1 MEEKKAAKNTDLEND
16 IEITSDSPEEAQPH
30 IEVDE
35 EILDESETQQKESE
49 SKEAETEEKIDEA
62 VISVEEE
69 LERLQADVEAARDRM
84 LRTAAEFENYKK
96 RAERDK
102 NDFMKYIAT
111 EFVTD
116 LLPIMDNLERA
127 IDATDQ
133 SKNEDVNA
141 VGQNFESFREGVR
154 LIYKQLQDVL
164 TRRGVT
170 QIEAVGKSFDPNV
183 HEAVMQTPSEEYPAN
198 TVAAEFQKGYML
210 HDRVI
215 RASMVSVSA
224 GNPEGE
230 GGEED
235 E

>member
-1 MEEKKAAKNTDLEND
+1 MEEKKAEKNTDLETD
-16 IEITSDSPEEAQPH
+16 VEFTSASPEEAQPH

-35 EILDESETQQKESE
+35 ATLDESETRQKESE
-49 SKEAETEEKIDEA
+49 PQETEKEGKIDES

-69 LERLQADVEAARDRM
+69 LERLQADVEATKDRM

-96 RAERDK
+96 RAEREK
-102 NDFMKYIAT
+102 NEFMKYIAT

-127 IDATDQ
+127 IDAIDQ
-133 SKNEDVNA
+133 GKDNA
-141 VGQNFESFREGVR
+141 SVAGQNFESFREGVK

-170 QIEAVGKSFDPNV
+170 QIEAVGKPFDPNV

-198 TVAAEFQKGYML
+198 TVVAEFQKGYML

-215 RASMVSVSA
+215 RASMVSVSS

-230 GGEED
+230 GGGENE
-235 E
+235 

>member
-1 MEEKKAAKNTDLEND
+1 MEEKKAANNTDLED
-16 IEITSDSPEEAQPH
+16 DVEITSASPEEAQPH

-35 EILDESETQQKESE
+35 ETLDESESQ
-49 SKEAETEEKIDEA
+49 ETEEKIDEA

-69 LERLQADVEAARDRM
+69 LERLQADVEAARDKM

-96 RAERDK
+96 RAEREK
-102 NDFMKYIAT
+102 NEFMKYIAA

-133 SKNEDVNA
+133 EKNDAANA
-141 VGQNFESFREGVR
+141 AEQNFESFREGVK

-170 QIEAVGKSFDPNV
+170 QIEAVGKPFDPNV
-183 HEAVMQTPSEEYPAN
+183 HEAVMHTPSEEYSAN
-198 TVAAEFQKGYML
+198 TVVSEFQKGYML

-215 RASMVSVSA
+215 RAAMVSVSA

>member
-1 MEEKKAAKNTDLEND
+1 
-16 IEITSDSPEEAQPH
+16 
-30 IEVDE
+30 
-35 EILDESETQQKESE
+35 
-49 SKEAETEEKIDEA
+49 
-62 VISVEEE
+62 
-69 LERLQADVEAARDRM
+69 
-84 LRTAAEFENYKK
+84 
-96 RAERDK
+96 
-102 NDFMKYIAT
+102 MKYIAA

-133 SKNEDVNA
+133 EKNDAANA
-141 VGQNFESFREGVR
+141 AEQNFESFREGVK

-170 QIEAVGKSFDPNV
+170 QIEAVGKPFDPNV
-183 HEAVMQTPSEEYPAN
+183 HEAVMHTPSEEYSAN
-198 TVAAEFQKGYML
+198 TVVSEFQKGYML

-215 RASMVSVSA
+215 RAAMVSVSA